1 MKNLP
6 TDTFLWR
13 LRRFSAGEEAV
24 RRLHQEVH
32 GAELTDERGPL
43 ERKSCRQ
50 EFFMEI
56 EGIARLTG
64 RALGLSWC
72 RATAW

>member
-1 MKNLP
+1 MAIERFSARGHTLP

-24 RRLHQEVH
+24 RGLHQEVH
-32 GAELTDERGPL
+32 GADARGPR

-50 EFFMEI
+50 GENMEI
-56 EGIARLTG
+56 YVI
-64 RALGLSWC
+64 GLLAE
-72 RATAW
+72 R